1 MLPASVLTLW
11 LAAAQAPDHIP
22 ISPPPGEEPEKR
34 LPDGRS
40 LNNLRAKEAYESS
53 LKDAQAL
60 VSAAEELK
68 AEIEKNDRWVVS
80 VSAIKKTEEIEK
92 LAKRIRGRMK

>member
-11 LAAAQAPDHIP
+11 LAAAQVPDHIP
-22 ISPPPGEEPEKR
+22 VSPTPDEETEKR

-40 LNNLRAKEAYESS
+40 ITNLRAKEAYESS

-68 AEIEKNDRWVVS
+68 AQIEKNDRWVVS
-80 VSAIKKTEEIEK
+80 VSAIKKTEQIEK